1 MVNKWHDG
9 QMEIG
14 FCFSLNL
21 LACVCLIVPAFSLVY
36 PAHSISF
43 QKSGCGIIFVA
54 SYLVVRIDRITFTGD
69 DDSWVPG
76 SRSCFLG
83 GCSWMTLSENIWH
96 VFFQWRPIILLCLYL
111 QGFNAGYKRQT
122 SASKWMAWGMILLNS
137 YQHSIC
143 SALHMHVEAY
153 LRIH

>member
-1 MVNKWHDG
+1 MTWWSNG
-9 QMEIG
+9 NR

-21 LACVCLIVPAFSLVY
+21 LACVCLIVPAFCLVY
-36 PAHSISF
+36 PVHGIYF
-43 QKSGCGIIFVA
+43 QKSGYDIIFVS
-54 SYLVVRIDRITFTGD
+54 SYLVVSIDRITFTGD
-69 DDSWVPG
+69 DSWVPVH
-76 SRSCFLG
+76 RSCFLG

-96 VFFQWRPIILLCLYL
+96 IFSSDAQSPPFCLYL

-143 SALHMHVEAY
+143 NALHMHVEAY
-153 LRIH
+153 LRSH